1 MTHEEFTAEKK
12 YLIAMHMAEDLRKKG
27 LLTPR
32 EFDLIDIK
40 LQAEIRPKFGILRSE
55 LSCYKAPLEQV

>member
-1 MTHEEFTAEKK
+1 MTSEEFTAEKR
-12 YLIAMHMAEDLRKKG
+12 YLIAMHMAENLQKKG

-32 EFDLIDIK
+32 EFALIDIK

-55 LSCYKAPLEQV
+55 LTCYKAPLEQV